1 MPYRVEIAPTAEE
14 EIEAVYRAIHADSP
28 INANRWRQQL
38 SEIFEHLRLFPEGC
52 GLAPENDRVD
62 FQVRQTFHG
71 VYRILF
77 TIVDDRVVIL
87 HFRHGAQ
94 RPLAARRI
102 ARPEQ

>member
-14 EIEAVYRAIHADSP
+14 EIEAVFRHIHADSP

-38 SEIFEHLRLFPEGC
+38 SEIFEHLHLFPEGC
-52 GLAPENDRVD
+52 GLAPENGRVD

-77 TIVDDRVVIL
+77 TIREDRVVIL

-94 RPLAARRI
+94 RPLAGRHI
-102 ARPEQ
+102 ARPDV